1 MLHFPCASLDD
12 LAGQLSEKY
21 DVRNKVIARSFQDPD
36 LLSAENEIIRI
47 NKLIS
52 SHRRRCPHCKRQEG
66 RVTLS
71 PKNLRRIPIE
81 LLRPMDLAS

>member
-1 MLHFPCASLDD
+1 MLHFPCASLGD

-21 DVRNKVIARSFQDPD
+21 EVRNKVIARSFQDPD

-52 SHRRRCPHCKRQEG
+52 SHRRRCPNCKRQEG
-66 RVTLS
+66 RATLS
-71 PKNLRRIPIE
+71 SKNLRRIPTE